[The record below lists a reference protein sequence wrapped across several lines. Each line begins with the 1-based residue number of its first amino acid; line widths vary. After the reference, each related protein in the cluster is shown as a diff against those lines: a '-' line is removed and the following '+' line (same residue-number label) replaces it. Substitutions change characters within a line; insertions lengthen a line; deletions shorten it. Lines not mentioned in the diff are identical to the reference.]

1 MLLEERG
8 ACAYLTDNGRDVLV
22 GKTRYKAKVD
32 CVSPVTNRA
41 SFAQAGGCFL
51 GVSLENNNFRPD
63 KLNGILEWVS
73 RRFSMCTVLIGDSIH
88 RLTLQS
94 TQALDPV
101 TALSRAVDIGHR
113 FIEDSL
119 PVFDRYTSDTRFE
132 FLTCQTVQAGEFYQQ
147 YHSQLTRL
155 YARDADF
162 RASIHRFGE
171 RYHSKSSAL
180 TSVIELK
187 NRVGVST
194 EYFLEEF
201 AIFACLRRLGQSVM
215 VYPGSFSTLSEIAC
229 GLHPEAPEELQ
240 SLTVVSLCLKG
251 R

>member
-1 MLLEERG
+1 MLLGERG
-8 ACAYLTDNGRDVLV
+8 ACAYLTDSNEDVLV
-22 GKTRYKAKVD
+22 CKTRYKAKVD
-32 CVSPVTNRA
+32 SVSPTANRA
-41 SFAQAGGCFL
+41 SFAHAGSCFL

-63 KLNGILEWVS
+63 KLSGIVEWLS

-101 TALSRAVDIGHR
+101 VALSRAVDIGHR
-113 FIEDSL
+113 FVEDSL
-119 PVFDRYTSDTRFE
+119 PIFDRYGSDTRFE
-132 FLTCQTVQAGEFYQQ
+132 FLTCQAVQAGEYYQQ
-147 YHSQLTRL
+147 YHRQLTRL
-155 YARDADF
+155 YTRNADF

-171 RYHSKSSAL
+171 RYHSKNSGL
-180 TSVIELK
+180 TSVFELN
-187 NRVGVST
+187 NRVNVSAQ
-194 EYFLEEF
+194 YFLEEF
-201 AIFACLRRLGQSVM
+201 AIFACLRRQGQSVM

-229 GLHPEAPEELQ
+229 GLHPQAPDELQ